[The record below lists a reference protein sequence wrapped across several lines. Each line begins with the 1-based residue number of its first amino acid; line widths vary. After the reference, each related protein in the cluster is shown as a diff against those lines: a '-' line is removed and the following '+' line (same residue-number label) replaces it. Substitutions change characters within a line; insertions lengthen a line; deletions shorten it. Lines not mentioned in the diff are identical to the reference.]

1 VDKTRLNTQSSKSK
15 NSKNSASGSLHPR
28 NPHQG
33 RYDLDVLTAVCP
45 ELKSHL
51 KLNPK
56 GEQTVNFANEEAVR
70 LLNQALLAHHYQVQ
84 HWNIPDDYLC
94 PPIPGRA
101 DYIHYAADL
110 LTGKKNNAKVLDI
123 GTGANCIYPI
133 IGSRSY
139 GWRFV
144 ASDIDP
150 IAVSAANLIVDS
162 NAVLKNKIKVLQQKD
177 KKSMFAGVIAPHD
190 LFDLTLCNPPFHA
203 SLAEANAVTE
213 RKQHNLNRHKVK
225 YNAKSAV
232 SDDNADNGSDKT
244 QGRNF
249 GGQKAELWCDGGE
262 VAFLKRMITESQN
275 FSHQVMWFTS
285 LVSKSDNV
293 KPLKKLLNQVGAKQ
307 VKVVNMSQGQKVS
320 RLIAWSFLTNEQL
333 EDWNKQRLQS

>member
-1 VDKTRLNTQSSKSK
+1 VK
-15 NSKNSASGSLHPR
+15 NVPSQLHPR

-33 RYDLDVLTAVCP
+33 RYDLSVLTAVCP

-51 KLNPK
+51 ILNPK
-56 GEQTVNFANEEAVR
+56 GEQTVNFANDDAVR

-84 HWNIPDDYLC
+84 HWNIPEGYLC

-133 IGSRSY
+133 IGCRSY
-139 GWRFV
+139 GWKFV
-144 ASDIDP
+144 ATEIDP
-150 IAVSAANLIVDS
+150 VAVSAASLIIDS
-162 NAVLKNKIKVLQQKD
+162 NSVLKNKIKVLQQKNQ
-177 KKSMFAGVIAPHD
+177 KSIFSGIIGPHD

-203 SLAEANAVTE
+203 SLEEANAVTE

-225 YNAKSAV
+225 YNTKQAIVTGSAD
-232 SDDNADNGSDKT
+232 SFADKHH
-244 QGRNF
+244 GRNF
-249 GGQKAELWCDGGE
+249 GGQKAELWCEGGE
-262 VAFLKRMITESQN
+262 LAFLKRMINESQK
-275 FSHQVMWFTS
+275 FSEQVMWFTS

-307 VKVVNMSQGQKVS
+307 VKVISMSQGQKVS
-320 RLIAWSFLTNEQL
+320 RLIAWSFLTPEQL

>member
-1 VDKTRLNTQSSKSK
+1 MDKTRSNTPSS
-15 NSKNSASGSLHPR
+15 NSKHGKNAPSSLLHPR

-33 RYDLDVLTAVCP
+33 RYDLNALILVCP
-45 ELKSHL
+45 ELKAHL

-56 GEQTVNFANEEAVR
+56 GEQTVDFSNEDAVR

-84 HWNIPDDYLC
+84 HWNIPQGYLC

-133 IGSRSY
+133 IGCRSY
-139 GWRFV
+139 GWKFV

-150 IAVSAANLIVDS
+150 IAVNTAKLIIDS
-162 NAVLKNKIKVLQQKD
+162 NPVLKNKIKVVQQNNSKAL
-177 KKSMFAGVIAPHD
+177 FANIIGPND

-203 SLAEANAVTE
+203 SLAEANAGTE
-213 RKQHNLNRHKVK
+213 RKQKNLNKQR
-225 YNAKSAV
+225 AKKGQSIIE
-232 SDDNADNGSDKT
+232 DTK
-244 QGRNF
+244 GRNF
-249 GGQKAELWCDGGE
+249 GGQKAELWCEGGE
-262 VAFLKRMITESQN
+262 ITFLKRMVNESQN
-275 FSHQVMWFTS
+275 YGEQVMWFTS
-285 LVSKSDNV
+285 LVSKSENV
-293 KPLKKLLNQVGAKQ
+293 VPLKKLLKQIGAKQ

-320 RLIAWSFLTNEQL
+320 RLIAWSFLTDEQSS
-333 EDWNKQRLQS
+333 DWNTLRCQP

>member
-1 VDKTRLNTQSSKSK
+1 VDKTRLNIPSSKSK
-15 NSKNSASGSLHPR
+15 NGKNASSGSLHPR

-33 RYDLDVLTAVCP
+33 RYDLSVLTTVCP

-51 KLNPK
+51 ILNPK
-56 GEQTVNFANEEAVR
+56 GEQTVNFANEDAVR

-84 HWNIPDDYLC
+84 HWNIPNDYLC

-139 GWRFV
+139 GWKFV
-144 ASDIDP
+144 ATDIDP
-150 IAVSAANLIVDS
+150 VAVSAASLIIDS
-162 NAVLKNKIKVLQQKD
+162 NSVLKNKIKVVQQKNT
-177 KKSMFAGVIAPHD
+177 KSIFSGVIGAHD

-225 YNAKSAV
+225 YSAKATGA
-232 SDDNADNGSDKT
+232 DDNSK
-244 QGRNF
+244 GRNF

-262 VAFLKRMITESQN
+262 IAFLKRMINESQN
-275 FSHQVMWFTS
+275 FSQQVMWFTS
-285 LVSKSDNV
+285 LVSKSENV
-293 KPLKKLLNQVGAKQ
+293 KPLKKLLNQIGAKQ
-307 VKVVNMSQGQKVS
+307 VKVVSMSQGQKVS

>member
-1 VDKTRLNTQSSKSK
+1 MKKTPSN
-15 NSKNSASGSLHPR
+15 LHPR

-33 RYDLDVLTAVCP
+33 RYDLNALITVCP

-56 GEQTVNFANEEAVR
+56 GEQTVDFTSEEAVR
-70 LLNQALLAHHYQVQ
+70 LLNQALLAHHYQIA
-84 HWNIPDDYLC
+84 HWNIPQGYLC

-110 LTGKKNNAKVLDI
+110 LQGKKQNAKVLDI

-144 ASDIDP
+144 GSDIDP
-150 IAVSAANLIVDS
+150 VSVSTAKLIVES
-162 NAVLKNKIKVLQQKD
+162 NSVLKNKIKLVQQLNKHAI
-177 KKSMFAGVIAPHD
+177 FNGVIGPND

-203 SLAEANAVTE
+203 SLAEANAGTE
-213 RKQHNLNRHKVK
+213 RKQKNLSKHKEKQKTKNNDQALLV
-225 YNAKSAV
+225 
-232 SDDNADNGSDKT
+232 DKT

-249 GGQKAELWCDGGE
+249 GGQKSELWCDGGE
-262 VAFLKRMITESQN
+262 IAFLKRMITESKE
-275 FSHQVMWFTS
+275 FSGQVMWFTS
-285 LVSKSDNV
+285 LVSKSDNI
-293 KPLKKLLNQVGAKQ
+293 KPLKKLLSQIGVKQ
-307 VKVVNMSQGQKVS
+307 VKVINMSQGQKLS
-320 RLIAWSFLTNEQL
+320 RLIAWSFLANEQL
-333 EDWNKQRLQS
+333 DAWNKQRLQS

>member
-1 VDKTRLNTQSSKSK
+1 MDKTRSNTPSS
-15 NSKNSASGSLHPR
+15 NSKHGKNAPSSLLHPR

-33 RYDLDVLTAVCP
+33 RYDLNALILLCP
-45 ELKSHL
+45 ELKAHL

-56 GEQTVNFANEEAVR
+56 GEQTVDFSNEDAVR

-84 HWNIPDDYLC
+84 HWNIPQGYLC

-133 IGSRSY
+133 IGCRSY
-139 GWRFV
+139 GWKFV

-150 IAVSAANLIVDS
+150 IAVNTAKLIIDS
-162 NAVLKNKIKVLQQKD
+162 NPVLKNKIKVVQQNNSKAL
-177 KKSMFAGVIAPHD
+177 FANIIGPND

-203 SLAEANAVTE
+203 SLDEANAGTE
-213 RKQHNLNRHKVK
+213 RKQKNLSKHR
-225 YNAKSAV
+225 AKKGKSIIEET
-232 SDDNADNGSDKT
+232 K
-244 QGRNF
+244 GRNF
-249 GGQKAELWCDGGE
+249 GGQKAELWCEGGE
-262 VAFLKRMITESQN
+262 ITFLKRMVNESQN
-275 FSHQVMWFTS
+275 YGEQVMWFTS
-285 LVSKSDNV
+285 LVSKSENV
-293 KPLKKLLNQVGAKQ
+293 VPLKKLLKQIGAKQ

-320 RLIAWSFLTNEQL
+320 RLIAWSFLTDEQSS
-333 EDWNKQRLQS
+333 DWNTLRCQP

>member
-1 VDKTRLNTQSSKSK
+1 MK
-15 NSKNSASGSLHPR
+15 NSPSKLHPR

-33 RYDLDVLTAVCP
+33 RYDLNVLTAVCP

-56 GEQTVNFANEEAVR
+56 GEQTVDFSNEDAVR
-70 LLNQALLAHHYQVQ
+70 LLNQALLAQHYQVQ
-84 HWNIPDDYLC
+84 HWNIPSGYLC

-110 LTGKKNNAKVLDI
+110 LTGKKTNAKVLDI

-139 GWRFV
+139 GWKFV

-150 IAVSAANLIVDS
+150 VAVSAATLIVDS
-162 NAVLKNKIKVLQQKD
+162 NTLLKNKIKVLQQKNQ
-177 KKSMFAGVIAPHD
+177 KSIFSGIIGPHD

-213 RKQHNLNRHKVK
+213 RKTHNLNRHKVK
-225 YNAKSAV
+225 YTGKQVVVEQAVDTRADKDLDKS
-232 SDDNADNGSDKT
+232 

-249 GGQKAELWCDGGE
+249 GGQKAELWCEGGE
-262 VAFLKRMITESQN
+262 LAFLKRMINESQN
-275 FSHQVMWFTS
+275 FSEQVMWFTS

-293 KPLKKLLNQVGAKQ
+293 KPLKKLLNQVGAKH
-307 VKVVNMSQGQKVS
+307 VKVVSMSQGQKVS
-320 RLIAWSFLTNEQL
+320 RLIAWSFLSSEKQA
-333 EDWNKQRLQS
+333 DWNKQRLQS